1 MTIYWYTVL
10 KEQAQISKRTQKFDH
25 EGSCSKEWSHRQ
37 RSRQHV
43 QAREGSASE
52 LIWDYWVNSSNG
64 HFRFNFVIFWRCVAE
79 QNMCPA
85 TYSQSSKYTIGNDH
99 NTSGG
104 AWGRAIFSVTL
115 NQKLYSISLIGVLL
129 IKRGHL
135 QKINIKLT
143 LFSNAGS
150 SITLVQ
156 NLCSDFIAA
165 EGLYVVCMGTC
176 VSVDC

>member
-1 MTIYWYTVL
+1 MNSSETT
-10 KEQAQISKRTQKFDH
+10 
-25 EGSCSKEWSHRQ
+25 GST
-37 RSRQHV
+37 
-43 QAREGSASE
+43 ALTAISASTLSYFE
-52 LIWDYWVNSSNG
+52 
-64 HFRFNFVIFWRCVAE
+64 
-79 QNMCPA
+79 
-85 TYSQSSKYTIGNDH
+85 DH

-115 NQKLYSISLIGVLL
+115 NQKLYSISQIGVLL

-156 NLCSDFIAA
+156 NVCSDFIAA